1 MRALATYILKG
12 RLQAIGVTSVMT
24 FVSLMLPPLAYLLS
38 GIPVS
43 LVSLRRGPVFGVQV
57 ILGSLLMVM
66 GMALLLNIKPQ
77 IATAFALEI
86 WIPLWLCAIVLRK
99 TESHGNL
106 VFLAVMFGILYV
118 IVSHIMIGDVS
129 EWWRN
134 NLETGIIKALP
145 ADMASEY
152 ETVVQQLAPYMNGM
166 LAGSLL
172 VSIVLTILL
181 ARWWQSLLFNPGGF
195 KTEFY
200 ALRMPRVLLLGVFL
214 GIVLIL
220 MDKAK
225 PGAMAFDMLL
235 VLIFAY
241 FFQGMAAT
249 HRIMAEKGL
258 PRIWLLLLYV
268 FLLIPQV
275 GLFVACLG
283 MIDSWLQRPF
293 DADPKN
299 NS

>member
-12 RLQAIGVTSVMT
+12 RLQAIGITSVMT
-24 FVSLMLPPLAYLLS
+24 FISLMLPPLAYLLS

-43 LVSLRRGPVFGVQV
+43 LVSLRRGPVFGIHV

-66 GMALLLNIKPQ
+66 VLALLLNIPPQ

-99 TESHGNL
+99 TESHGYL
-106 VFLAVMFGILYV
+106 VFLAAMFGILYV
-118 IVSHIMIGDVS
+118 LVSHLVIGDVT

-134 NLETGIIKALP
+134 NLESGIIKALP
-145 ADMASEY
+145 ADLASEY
-152 ETVVQQLAPYMNGM
+152 EPVAEQLAPYMNGM

-200 ALRMPRVLLLGVFL
+200 VLRLPRILLLGVVL
-214 GIVLIL
+214 GVIFIL
-220 MDKAK
+220 MDMAE

-241 FFQGMAAT
+241 FFQGLAAT
-249 HRIMAEKGL
+249 HRIVAEKRL
-258 PRIWLLLLYV
+258 PKIWLFLLYV
-268 FLLIPQV
+268 LLLIPQV
-275 GLFVACLG
+275 GLFVACMG
-283 MIDSWLQRPF
+283 MIDSWLQRPL
-293 DADPKN
+293 DAGPKN

>member
-1 MRALATYILKG
+1 MHAIATYILKG

-38 GIPVS
+38 GLPVS

-57 ILGSLLMVM
+57 IIGSLFLVMV
-66 GMALLLNIKPQ
+66 MALLLNIKPQ

-106 VFLAVMFGILYV
+106 VFFAGMFGILYV
-118 IVSHIMIGDVS
+118 LVSHLMIGDVS

-152 ETVVQQLAPYMNGM
+152 ETVAEQLAPYMNGM

-195 KTEFY
+195 KAEFY
-200 ALRMPRVLLLGVFL
+200 SLRMPRVLLIGVVLGV
-214 GIVLIL
+214 VLIL
-220 MDKAK
+220 MDMAK

-241 FFQGMAAT
+241 FFQGLAAT
-249 HRIMAEKGL
+249 HRIVAEKGL
-258 PRIWLLLLYV
+258 PKIWLLLLYV
-268 FLLIPQV
+268 LLLIPQV

-283 MIDSWLQRPF
+283 MIDSWLQRPL
-293 DADPKN
+293 DAGPKN